1 MRLIQPRAR
10 GNPKPYPDQPVEI
23 TLKNERLDES
33 SLTPLAPG
41 VILVGQISK
50 TGKRVP
56 VTHGEQRLFLCLQ
69 DDAGKRSMFYQ
80 SFSGTGG
87 KEQGVWFPTGGI
99 MADQRGRGAWV
110 IKGSPRTDPGAG
122 RVPLL
127 EFFQRVNEVLPHTD
141 PATDA
146 LLMKLVGMDY
156 GDLSY
161 KDEYES
167 VPFLRI
173 TEAGT
178 SSELQKKWGSWA
190 YQFWALNIL
199 DKVWG
204 KRTFDPSKVAANP
217 YKASIP
223 IVSGIALENPSPEL
237 VKGTRTP
244 YRRYTREWGF
254 LAPINRD
261 IEFTRVIYTLTD
273 VYPFNIHVF
282 RALGSGKHWVGVLAF
297 ERGEYEDFILY
308 NTAITL
314 QSGKSWSVAENKILR
329 WFKQPREEEGHYS
342 ETGAGSLEF
351 MRWVLEKMNHFRE
364 VMQVR
369 VRSPN
374 SKPIRI
380 KAGWGTPQRERAYA
394 WLTRYGFQKVAD
406 AGDGDPAYVLDIQY
420 VPKSN
425 PVDLEGRFVPERYL
439 AGLPPALQKQRIR
452 ELTESRDAYKR
463 GDYSELPTDRTA
475 RKMGLVKQSNYTT
488 EAKKRGVE
496 YRGDH
501 DDMARRVF
509 EFYGHRPSAREVTA
523 FAAALRKSF
532 SKGLA
537 AWKSGGHRPG
547 ATAQNWAVARVN
559 SLVVGGK
566 TSWTADKK
574 LFEVLPAEV
583 RAKIESMRT
592 KQNPISVRVQGTPP
606 DNVTGRHA
614 RYFMSRKALDH
625 IEEKGASVVPNIELV
640 VAWEG
645 DLRHVKGKPG
655 VITLITS
662 PAVIQGEADR
672 VDKVFAGREL
682 PRAGKVSLFTAH
694 TVLHRLGDMIMPR
707 EAGMGRIF
715 NAPLVRGPHR
725 DLVVTNRVEVAWRS
739 LGAAL
744 FNARGEVNV
753 DQWLPTVVRT
763 KGCREGWIKDFDQA
777 MAELVPYR
785 LLYNNGRENGVKLLS
800 DLPFV
805 PALEAA
811 LTEYID
817 ASMEMLTGYQVKI

>member
-1 MRLIQPRAR
+1 M
-10 GNPKPYPDQPVEI
+10 
-23 TLKNERLDES
+23 
-33 SLTPLAPG
+33 
-41 VILVGQISK
+41 
-50 TGKRVP
+50 
-56 VTHGEQRLFLCLQ
+56 
-69 DDAGKRSMFYQ
+69 
-80 SFSGTGG
+80 
-87 KEQGVWFPTGGI
+87 
-99 MADQRGRGAWV
+99 
-110 IKGSPRTDPGAG
+110 
-122 RVPLL
+122 
-127 EFFQRVNEVLPHTD
+127 
-141 PATDA
+141 
-146 LLMKLVGMDY
+146 
-156 GDLSY
+156 
-161 KDEYES
+161 
-167 VPFLRI
+167 
-173 TEAGT
+173 
-178 SSELQKKWGSWA
+178 
-190 YQFWALNIL
+190 
-199 DKVWG
+199 
-204 KRTFDPSKVAANP
+204 
-217 YKASIP
+217 
-223 IVSGIALENPSPEL
+223 
-237 VKGTRTP
+237 
-244 YRRYTREWGF
+244 
-254 LAPINRD
+254 
-261 IEFTRVIYTLTD
+261 
-273 VYPFNIHVF
+273 
-282 RALGSGKHWVGVLAF
+282 LAF

-308 NTAITL
+308 NSAITL
-314 QSGKSWSVAENKILR
+314 QSGKSWSVAENKVLR
-329 WFKQPREEEGHYS
+329 WFKQPSEEEGHYS

-351 MRWVLEKMNHFRE
+351 MRWVLEKMNHFRK
-364 VMQVR
+364 VMQVG

-452 ELTESRDAYKR
+452 ELTESRDAYKK

-583 RAKIESMRT
+583 RSKIESTRT
-592 KQNPISVRVQGTPP
+592 KQNPISVQVQGSPSKQEGT
-606 DNVTGRHA
+606 RH
-614 RYFMSRKALDH
+614 SRFFSSKAALDR
-625 IEEKGASVVPNIELV
+625 ITEQGKDIAQNIKFIVEWDPTFEWKNRVVRGV
-640 VAWEG
+640 
-645 DLRHVKGKPG
+645 PG
-655 VITLITS
+655 VITLLAS
-662 PAVIQGEADR
+662 PQTVESFQDSVTDLYGDR
-672 VDKVFAGREL
+672 RETRIS
-682 PRAGKVSLFTAH
+682 PYTAH
-694 TVLHRLGDMIMPR
+694 TILHRLGDKIMPTTDTYTGAYINSPVKR
-707 EAGMGRIF
+707 EMAKIGYVPDRVEAAYVELHRALRHADYLLGYSP
-715 NAPLVRGPHR
+715 PLVRGKTVYSVKEWMP
-725 DLVVTNRVEVAWRS
+725 LVV
-739 LGAAL
+739 
-744 FNARGEVNV
+744 
-753 DQWLPTVVRT
+753 DT
-763 KGCREGWIKDFDQA
+763 KACREGWVEDAGQA

-785 LLYNNGRENGVKLLS
+785 VLYKKGRDHGVKLLS
-800 DLPFV
+800 DLFFV

-817 ASMEMLTGYQVKI
+817 AHMDMLKGYLVEI